1 LESERYLVQADHVN
15 SLSDVKLMKDRSTK
29 ATDKYLILEA
39 TANCLELADPERNL
53 GWLEENASFLKILF
67 KVEYHIYYNYYY
79 LERGAG
85 VNYRVRAD
93 YVNCLRIRYPRDSNC
108 DNFDD
113 QKTDLEVEV
122 PVGTYCQ

>member
-15 SLSDVKLMKDRSTK
+15 S
-29 ATDKYLILEA
+29 LILEA

-53 GWLEENASFLKILF
+53 GWLEGNASF
-67 KVEYHIYYNYYY
+67 

-93 YVNCLRIRYPRDSNC
+93 YVNCL
-108 DNFDD
+108 
-113 QKTDLEVEV
+113 EVEV